1 MRSRLLV
8 AYDVSDDKRLRR
20 LYQRMLGF
28 GDPLQYSVFSCDLSR
43 AERFEMLGVIRRVI
57 NEKEDR
63 VMIVDLGP
71 ADGRAADCVEWIG
84 TAPRRDERRCII
96 I

>member
-28 GDPLQYSVFSCDLSR
+28 
-43 AERFEMLGVIRRVI
+43 GVIRRVI